1 MWDTWVGLLLC
12 VGTECARWPAHARL
26 RHCMLQIT
34 LETYISQFHTWLLT
48 GVPDGQP
55 KMLLTFFPAEYPL
68 LNFAATTT
76 GMMMLLCAEPLYWLL
91 RVAEQPM

>member
-1 MWDTWVGLLLC
+1 
-12 VGTECARWPAHARL
+12 
-26 RHCMLQIT
+26 MLQIT

-76 GMMMLLCAEPLYWLL
+76 GVEMLGLCAGIFY
-91 RVAEQPM
+91 